1 MRQRTRRGQEKRGK
15 KLEAQKVLTAE
26 ESADVVVNKDIKG
39 RQRKKRIRQNYAYY
53 TFEVHFKIQRSLL

>member
-1 MRQRTRRGQEKRGK
+1 MRQRKRGQEKRGR
-15 KLEAQKVLTAE
+15 KLKAQKILTAE
-26 ESADVVVNKDIKG
+26 ESADVVVSKDIKG

>member
-1 MRQRTRRGQEKRGK
+1 MRQRKRGQEKRGR
-15 KLEAQKVLTAE
+15 KLEAQKILTAE
-26 ESADVVVNKDIKG
+26 ESADVVVSKDIKG